1 MRWIGTALRE
11 LIALFVD
18 DGSCAAALLAWLAG
32 AVICLRFLELAPAAE
47 GIILAL
53 GFACVLAENVERTAR
68 AAGRRTR

>member
-18 DGSCAAALLAWLAG
+18 DGSFAAALLAWLAG
-32 AVICLRFLELAPAAE
+32 AVICLRFFDVPPAAE

-53 GFACVLAENVERTAR
+53 GFACLLAENVERTAR
-68 AAGRRTR
+68 GSRKRAR